1 MLCCRLADSGQLLTQ
16 RPFATEKFSFD
27 VSNSFSNLAYM
38 TENFQN
44 VVIVIVNICLTIYN
58 IEIVAYWILILTPSV
73 WVRHSGNIGLQLN

>member
-1 MLCCRLADSGQLLTQ
+1 MFLNFSNQCCVAALLTVVNCEYKDLLQ
-16 RPFATEKFSFD
+16 TTTEKFCFD

-58 IEIVAYWILILTPSV
+58 IEIVAY
-73 WVRHSGNIGLQLN
+73 